1 MKCPECGF
9 DNIEGIA
16 YCDGCGV
23 KLSSDDAPSQPATPT
38 DTETT
43 QPAETARLILTV
55 TGDEYPINK
64 DVVLLGR
71 ESVADSVFPEV
82 DLTSVDPE
90 GYISRRH
97 AQIQRQDDDYTIMDL
112 NSMNGT
118 FVNNKILLKDEIYTL
133 ANDDEIRVGKTVL
146 RLMQNGDHCRG

>member
-9 DNIEGIA
+9 DNIEGTA
-16 YCDGCGV
+16 YCDGCGT
-23 KLSSDDAPSQPATPT
+23 KLSSDDAPSQPAHPI

-43 QPAETARLILTV
+43 QPVETAKLILAT
-55 TGDEYPINK
+55 TGNEYPINK

-71 ESVADSVFPEV
+71 ESVADSIFPEV

-97 AQIQRQDDDYTIMDL
+97 AQIQKQDNDYTIMDL

-146 RLMQNGDHCRG
+146 RLMQNSA

>member
-1 MKCPECGF
+1 MKCPECEF
-9 DNIEGIA
+9 DNIEGTA
-16 YCDGCGV
+16 YCDGCGT
-23 KLSSDDAPSQPATPT
+23 KLSSDDTPSQSATPI
-38 DTETT
+38 DTETA
-43 QPAETARLILTV
+43 QPDETAKLILAT

-71 ESVADSVFPEV
+71 ESVADSIFPEV

-97 AQIQRQDDDYTIMDL
+97 AQIQKQDNDYTIMDL

-118 FVNNKILLKDEIYTL
+118 FVNNKILLKDETYTL

-146 RLMQNGDHCRG
+146 RLMQNSA